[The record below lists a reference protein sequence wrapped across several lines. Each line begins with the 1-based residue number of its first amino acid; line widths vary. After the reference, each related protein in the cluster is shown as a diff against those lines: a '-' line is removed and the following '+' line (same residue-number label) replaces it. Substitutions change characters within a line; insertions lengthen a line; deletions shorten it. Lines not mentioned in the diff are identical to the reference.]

1 MFSVNTHSVHHSNG
15 RDEIVQDFNTFC
27 QIYDVTRHNVHF
39 GHVFHASRRSG
50 VTQGKKHIVAAVAG
64 CRKPLVTTGWAVS
77 SPLLHK
83 WAWRMLL
90 PLCMGCISSLTVH
103 YFV

>member
-15 RDEIVQDFNTFC
+15 RDEVVQDFNAFC

-39 GHVFHASRRSG
+39 GHVFHASRKSG

-64 CRKPLVTTGWAVS
+64 CKKPLVSTGWAVS
-77 SPLLHK
+77 PHFCTNGLRECYSHFV
-83 WAWRMLL
+83 WAPFL
-90 PLCMGCISSLTVH
+90 V
-103 YFV
+103 